1 LASLP
6 ALSVVRSS
14 VRIGV
19 KLRSHNRHLSSIG
32 RSDGRERPDDGHFHK
47 LRLFRDRGVA
57 HTLVSIRNRLEGWFR
72 LLIAVLFSAALYV
85 APVAAQ
91 KNEISFSVGGG
102 SLIGADESRGARVG
116 TLAYTRYLT
125 ERWAVE
131 GSLEFFSVNIPNFGR
146 DGFAGVQGSVL
157 YHLRPAATDRRLVP
171 YLTAGFGKTTTDF
184 TEIPSEWVIRLGGG
198 FKYFVGQS
206 QKFGLRVEARNEI
219 IGENN
224 RIFFPP
230 TRINFP
236 SARFGV
242 VYRF

>member
-1 LASLP
+1 M
-6 ALSVVRSS
+6 V
-14 VRIGV
+14 
-19 KLRSHNRHLSSIG
+19 
-32 RSDGRERPDDGHFHK
+32 
-47 LRLFRDRGVA
+47 
-57 HTLVSIRNRLEGWFR
+57 R
-72 LLIAVLFSAALYV
+72 LLTAALFLAAV
-85 APVAAQ
+85 CGAPLAAQ
-91 KNEISFSVGGG
+91 NNEISFSVGGG
-102 SLIGADESRGARVG
+102 SLIGSDESRSARVS

-157 YHLRPAATDRRLVP
+157 YHLRPASTGRRFVP
-171 YLTAGFGKTTTDF
+171 YVTAGFGNTTTDF

-198 FKYFVGQS
+198 FKYFLGQS

-219 IGENN
+219 IGEDN

-236 SARFGV
+236 SARVGV